1 MAIFRKHFIVKSFET
16 SKVTKRKGND
26 SHINSASQYII
37 KKAKVALYEIH
48 IYQFSCQARKEVA
61 HFETIQVEVGRREDR
76 PPHPSLLPVDQL
88 HAQWSGRGGCWQPFQ
103 AKVWHYIR
111 WG

>member
-37 KKAKVALYEIH
+37 KKQKLNYMKFTSTNSPAKPEKKSPTSK
-48 IYQFSCQARKEVA
+48 QFK
-61 HFETIQVEVGRREDR
+61 
-76 PPHPSLLPVDQL
+76 
-88 HAQWSGRGGCWQPFQ
+88 
-103 AKVWHYIR
+103 
-111 WG
+111 